1 MQKLDMVI
9 ESRFDSP
16 GGAPVRAYCSACG
29 PRSAWSAT
37 RQIGDKETQ
46 ALELFEKFGKHLQ
59 VKHKM
64 EATQLATTWR
74 LARIRTEQ

>member
-9 ESRFDSP
+9 ESRFDLP

-29 PRSAWSAT
+29 PRSAWNAIH
-37 RQIGDKETQ
+37 QIGDKEAQ
-46 ALELFEKFGKHLQ
+46 ALELFEMFGKHLQ
-59 VKHKM
+59 VRHRM
-64 EATQLATTWR
+64 EATQLATAWR